1 MIAIVAMALN
11 RVIGRDG
18 GLPWKLKGELAFFK
32 RTTMGH
38 VVVMGRRTYESIGRP
53 LPGREN
59 VVISRSIAEIEGVR
73 VVGSPEQV
81 MEAGDGRATFV
92 IGGAEIYRALLPRCE
107 EVLLTVVLREVEGDT
122 FLPVFEDDFRQVE
135 VVERGEGWEVR
146 RLVRRGD
153 TRSSQPVILR

>member
-1 MIAIVAMALN
+1 MVAIVAMALN

-59 VVISRSIAEIEGVR
+59 VVVSRSVDEIDGVT
-73 VVGSPEQV
+73 VVGSPEEV
-81 MEAGDGRATFV
+81 VEADGGRTTFV

-122 FLPVFEDDFRQVE
+122 FLPEFEGEFRDAG
-135 VVERGEGWEVR
+135 VVERGDGWEVR
-146 RLVRRGD
+146 RLVRR
-153 TRSSQPVILR
+153 

>member
-18 GLPWKLKGELAFFK
+18 GLPWKLKGELAYFK
-32 RTTMGH
+32 RTTTGH

-59 VVISRSIAEIEGVR
+59 VVLSRSVAEIEGVR
-73 VVGSPEQV
+73 VVGSPEEV
-81 MEAGDGRATFV
+81 IDGDDGRTVFV
-92 IGGAEIYRALLPRCE
+92 IGGAEIYRALLPRCD
-107 EVLLTVVLREVEGDT
+107 EVLLTVVLREVDGDT
-122 FLPVFEDDFRQVE
+122 FLPEFEGDFRNAG

-146 RLVRRGD
+146 RLVRR
-153 TRSSQPVILR
+153 